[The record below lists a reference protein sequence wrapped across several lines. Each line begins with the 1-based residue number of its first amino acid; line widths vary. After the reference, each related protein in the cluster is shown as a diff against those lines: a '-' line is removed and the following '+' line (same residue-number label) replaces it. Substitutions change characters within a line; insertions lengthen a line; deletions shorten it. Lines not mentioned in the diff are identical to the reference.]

1 MATSPAFKPVADK
14 KINHRECVPKK
25 LGKISGI
32 LALSGMSATS
42 ARAQSTTPTL
52 PPNQRA
58 SADHF
63 YNLALGSNA
72 ALTPCG
78 L

>member
-32 LALSGMSATS
+32 LALSGM
-42 ARAQSTTPTL
+42 
-52 PPNQRA
+52 
-58 SADHF
+58 
-63 YNLALGSNA
+63 
-72 ALTPCG
+72 
-78 L
+78 